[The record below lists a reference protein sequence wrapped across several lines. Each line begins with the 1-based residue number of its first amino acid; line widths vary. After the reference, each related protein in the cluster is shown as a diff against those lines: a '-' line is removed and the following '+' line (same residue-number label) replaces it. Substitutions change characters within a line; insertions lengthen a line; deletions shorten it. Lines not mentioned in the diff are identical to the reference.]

1 MLQRQDF
8 LVKSPSKRLCEN
20 ASGKIVGYSSFGM
33 IKYNLYRVEA
43 INNQEVYVALLL
55 QLVLVEISGD
65 VDACVHRSFTESTA
79 SRTSFESW

>member
-1 MLQRQDF
+1 
-8 LVKSPSKRLCEN
+8 
-20 ASGKIVGYSSFGM
+20 M
-33 IKYNLYRVEA
+33 IKYNLYVVEA

-65 VDACVHRSFTESTA
+65 VDACVHTESTA

>member
-1 MLQRQDF
+1 
-8 LVKSPSKRLCEN
+8 
-20 ASGKIVGYSSFGM
+20 M